1 MFEAEEFWKNTVGI
15 KSSEALSILAGNSCI
30 RNIEKG
36 ERIIGEGDV
45 IEEVGFIISGVF
57 KAFHI
62 DCHGKERIYTF
73 GYLPGETATRLIN
86 LGTGVKSIC
95 SVVAVKDS
103 VVLYVPMMILF
114 KLTRENLDAAYI
126 YNRMLG
132 MSVKMLVEYSRIL
145 VECEVQERYQWFQ
158 ETYPG
163 LSELVKKKDIA
174 SFLGMSAE
182 SLSRLSKVLN
192 KEELI

>member
-15 KSSEALSILAGNSCI
+15 KSAEALSILAGNSCI

-36 ERIIGEGDV
+36 EKIIEEGDV

-114 KLTRENLDAAYI
+114 KLTRENLDAACI
-126 YNRMLG
+126 YNRMLC
-132 MSVKMLVEYSRIL
+132 MSVKMLVEYNRIL

-174 SFLGMSAE
+174 SFLE
-182 SLSRLSKVLN
+182 CRLKV
-192 KEELI
+192 

>member
-15 KSSEALSILAGNSCI
+15 KSAEALSILAGNSCI

-36 ERIIGEGDV
+36 EKIIEEGDV

-114 KLTRENLDAAYI
+114 KLTRENLDAACI
-126 YNRMLG
+126 YNRMLC
-132 MSVKMLVEYSRIL
+132 MSVKMLVEYNRIL

-163 LSELVKKKDIA
+163 LAELVKKKDIA
-174 SFLGMSAE
+174 SFLGMSPE

-192 KEELI
+192 NEELI